1 MVFSCVLS
9 QNKSLVDRPENGA
22 SRLTQVILKDGDDAR
37 ALIAVV

>member
-9 QNKSLVDRPENGA
+9 QDQSLFDHAENGA